1 MKPRHI
7 ESSKTCDITCEDV
20 RANVVSNCD
29 SSRSVKM
36 LLVFAI
42 SFGLGIGEWG
52 VADRIILLQQI
63 AAAAP
68 INFAEPAQ
76 QANVEVLNGTD
87 LVSVREIEKIFRQA
101 QDYAREGNAGDAVE
115 LYQQLLDNAGGT
127 LATLD
132 EKKGI
137 YRPLRVLV
145 ERALSENGDLLS
157 TYRLVTDGAARGL
170 MLTATEDKQLPVL
183 REVVRR
189 FFMSSVGDD
198 AAYLLAYILMDRAEF
213 IEARRLLN
221 KVVTHPDRPP
231 NKSFLL
237 LRLAIVNA
245 RVGDVQGAEAARKEL
260 IAAGETAERLLLID
274 REITMAQAANRDSQ
288 AAEGWPLALGNP
300 ARTGHMKSLPEKS
313 VQKYADWTGIWDET
327 YRANIRVPEIKSVS
341 YSGKNW
347 REQSRSRLVRRWE
360 HNGWLPTTKLLLSGG
375 QVLFKSHAHKTS
387 TDDASRPAL
396 VCLDA
401 ETGKL
406 KWADPE
412 QSVSNTSVDF
422 QSIYFGPPGD
432 EPTSPEEV
440 ALFGD
445 TVSRDLA
452 LIDNIVYHL
461 EGQVFWGSTAKRR
474 FGEGE
479 LGNALV
485 ANDARTGKR
494 LWKVPGDKPPEG
506 DPRNRNAVQS
516 VRDVRKFLASPTPA
530 GRLLLVP
537 VSRGS
542 DLYLEARSGN
552 PVDKGKLVW
561 EAFLCAQPLQNAQA
575 YTTRWS
581 SVGVSVAGGQ
591 AYVATGNGFVCAVA
605 LTDGQVHWAAR
616 YRRTMDT
623 SAWSRVVNSYGS
635 PRELVIGWAEDTVIP
650 MGDTLLLMPSDAPY
664 IHFINRQ
671 TGELIRRVPQGKS
684 KYVLGVLGDGL
695 YVAGNDHVRKLS
707 IRTGQPV
714 AMANDS
720 QGIVRSLGRGALTE
734 KAVYVPVKDGI
745 VILDPKDLN
754 RVGDIKVDNPEE
766 VQIGEARDER
776 AGDPVGNLVC
786 DGRYLVA
793 TGMERTRA
801 LGDIRERLKT
811 LTTRIGNGDVG
822 AMLAR
827 AKLRRS
833 LGDLPRMLDD
843 LRLAFK
849 TKPSDATRE
858 SLLNGL
864 LASTADNAGSAG
876 DMLIEA
882 SRLADKLST
891 ARNLRV
897 LLAQAWHLV
906 STGKPDAADAAI
918 ELFLQVAQDQS
929 DALEHFDFT
938 DRNVRAL
945 ASMAGS
951 LALQEM
957 ARESSVRA
965 RLEER
970 AQVALAAALN
980 LQPNPSVG
988 SEIAALEGKIP
999 QLEQQIVEAGNQNL
1013 KLRATRSELETRTK
1027 PMEDRLKELSKQIE
1041 EVVENEGENSGRL
1054 KTMREE
1060 YEAARERFETDSAN
1074 LANTEKQLRDLE
1086 DKVDAYREE
1095 LAATTIRLPALKVGP
1110 SSDIGRLL
1118 ALNRAYPTTDA
1129 AVQGIVKASERLH
1142 ARGETEL
1149 AEILLMDLS
1158 KSDRRPCVAAALAA
1172 LGELHLKVG
1181 WYHDARRDF
1190 ERLRAEFSGV
1200 VVPSHNG
1207 AKAEQVASTGLGRL
1221 PQGFTKSD
1229 SASVRTMPSPPWKQL
1244 WHQTTDT
1251 PKKFPGRLAYR
1262 IGFGDD
1268 DRSEFIDRHILLITT
1283 DDNRLRC
1290 RNVETGKDLWSHDMG
1305 KGSYFASGQ
1314 RLLLYSDTRFPN
1326 GNVMRFGHV
1335 AFLRSPG
1342 KVTALGLVTGK
1353 VLWTADS
1360 NVFSGDNIAL
1370 FPGSYGPYNR
1380 IGRLAL
1386 GAGIV
1391 AEIRI
1396 DRKNF
1401 ANEVHV
1407 TDAITGK
1414 KRWVRR
1420 FDNDC
1425 ATGLRVNGRHVI
1437 IFLNDSN
1444 VEKVSPMWT
1453 LMVCDRLTG
1462 KVTGRFELEN
1472 LSPRSQ
1478 ILWTDNGVVY
1488 ATEEGLAM
1496 RALPTGRL
1504 NWEAEHRA
1512 GGMKPKPRTYS
1523 SDAGGSWGTYPT
1535 PYRMAML
1542 DKDTAYIV
1550 HYLPNSEYRLRMVD
1564 TKSGKQT
1571 LDIGFN
1577 VLGKYFTD
1585 AALSP
1590 DRKDLY
1596 IIAGPGDASRTIL
1609 GIFDAATG
1617 KLRSKMALDQRDNA
1631 KTIAAAGELVPAVLR
1646 DPPIDKG
1653 EGRKEDTNLY
1663 RVIFYRK
1670 SDGKYVEGL
1679 KLPVSRDDG
1688 KFDGL
1693 PAVEVRNNVLLVS
1706 SYNDGIYAFGR
1717 DSRDKSGESKN

>member
-1 MKPRHI
+1 MIRRRI
-7 ESSKTCDITCEDV
+7 ESSNTCDITCEHA
-20 RANVVSNCD
+20 RAKEVSYVD
-29 SSRSVKM
+29 SSRNVTT

-42 SFGLGIGEWG
+42 AFVLGIGDWV
-52 VADRIILLQQI
+52 VADWIVLQQQV
-63 AAAAP
+63 AAAP
-68 INFAEPAQ
+68 MNFAKPVQ

-87 LVSVREIEKIFRQA
+87 LLSVSEIKRILRRA
-101 QDYAREGNAGDAVE
+101 QDYAREGNAGDAVV
-115 LYQQLLDNAGGT
+115 LYQQLLDNARGT

-132 EKKGI
+132 DKKDI
-137 YRPLRVLV
+137 YRPLRLLV

-157 TYRLVTDGAARGL
+157 KYRLAADGAARGL
-170 MLTATEDKQLPVL
+170 LLTATGDKQLPVL

-198 AAYLLAYILMDRAEF
+198 AAYRLAAVLMDRAEF

-221 KVVTHPDRPP
+221 KVLTHPDRPA
-231 NKSFLL
+231 NSSALL

-260 IAAGETAERLLLID
+260 IAAGEADERLLLID
-274 REITMAQAANRDSQ
+274 REIMMAQAANRDSQ
-288 AAEGWPLALGNP
+288 PAEGWPLELGNP
-300 ARTGHMKSLPEKS
+300 SRTGHMKSLPEKS
-313 VQKYADWTGIWDET
+313 VQKDAIWTGIWDET
-327 YRANIRVPEIKSVS
+327 YRANIRVPEIKGVS

-347 REQSRSRLVRRWE
+347 REQSRSRLVGRWE
-360 HNGWLPTTKLLLSGG
+360 QNGWLPTTKLLLSGG

-387 TDDASRPAL
+387 TDDAWRPAL

-412 QSVSNTSVDF
+412 QSVSDTSVDF
-422 QSIYFGPPGD
+422 FNNYFGPPGD
-432 EPTSPEEV
+432 KPTSPEEV

-445 TVSRDLA
+445 TVSRDLT

-461 EGQVFWGSTAKRR
+461 EGQVVWGSTAKRR
-474 FGEGE
+474 FWESE

-485 ANDARTGKR
+485 ATDARTGKR
-494 LWKVPGDKPPEG
+494 LWKVLGDKSSER
-506 DPRNRNAVQS
+506 DPKNRNAVQS

-537 VSRGS
+537 VSRGQE
-542 DLYLEARSGN
+542 LYLEARSRN

-561 EAFLCAQPLQNAQA
+561 EAFLCAEPRQNALG

-581 SVGVSVAGGQ
+581 SVGVSVDGGQ
-591 AYVATGNGFVCAVA
+591 AYVATGYGFVCAVDPI
-605 LTDGQVHWAAR
+605 DGQVHWAAR
-616 YRRTMDT
+616 YRRTTDT
-623 SAWSRVVNSYGS
+623 SAWSRVVNSYGQ

-650 MGDTLLLMPSDAPY
+650 MDDTLLLMPSDAPY

-707 IRTGQPV
+707 ILTGQPV

-745 VILDPKDLN
+745 VILDPKDLK
-754 RVGDIKVDNPEE
+754 RVGDIKVDNSEE

-801 LGDIRERLKT
+801 LGDSRERLNT
-811 LTTRIGNGDVG
+811 LAKRIGNGDVG

-827 AKLRRS
+827 AKLRREM
-833 LGDLPRMLDD
+833 GDVPRMLDD

-849 TKPSDATRE
+849 TKPSDATAE

-864 LASTADNAGSAG
+864 LASAADNADGAG
-876 DMLIEA
+876 NVLIEA
-882 SRLADKLST
+882 SQLANKSVH
-891 ARNLRV
+891 RV
-897 LLAQAWHLV
+897 GVWLAQARHLV
-906 STGKPDAADAAI
+906 ATGNSDAAI
-918 ELFLQVAQDQS
+918 ELWLKVAQDQS
-929 DALEHFDFT
+929 DALEHFDLT

-951 LALQEM
+951 VALQEM
-957 ARESSVRA
+957 AREPSVRA
-965 RLEER
+965 KLEER
-970 AQVALAAALN
+970 AQLALAEALKY
-980 LQPNPSVG
+980 QPNPSVVN
-988 SEIAALEGKIP
+988 EIAALEKKIP
-999 QLEQQIVEAGNQNL
+999 QLGQQIVEVDNQINNVWST
-1013 KLRATRSELETRTK
+1013 KYELEALTE
-1027 PMEDRLKELSKQIE
+1027 PMEERLKELSKQIK
-1041 EVVENEGENSGRL
+1041 EVVKNEGENAGRL
-1054 KTMREE
+1054 KTMRED
-1060 YEAARERFETDSAN
+1060 YEAARKRFEIESAN
-1074 LANTEKQLRDLE
+1074 LANVEKQLKDLE
-1086 DKVDAYREE
+1086 DKADAYRKE
-1095 LAATTIRLPALKVGP
+1095 LAATTKRLPELKVGRL
-1110 SSDIGRLL
+1110 SDIGRLL
-1118 ALNRAYPTTDA
+1118 ALSRAYSGTDA

-1142 ARGETEL
+1142 ARGEIEL
-1149 AEILLMDLS
+1149 AEMLLMDLS

-1181 WYHDARRDF
+1181 WHHDALRDF
-1190 ERLRAEFSGV
+1190 ERLRAEFTGV

-1207 AKAEQVASTGLGRL
+1207 AKAEQVASTGLGKL
-1221 PQGFTKSD
+1221 PQGFTKLD

-1244 WHQTTDT
+1244 WHQIPDTDT
-1251 PKKFPGRLAYR
+1251 KYPGRLAYR

-1283 DDNRLRC
+1283 DDKRLRC

-1305 KGSYFASGQ
+1305 DGNRNFFASGQ
-1314 RLLLYSDTRFPN
+1314 QLTLYGNTRFPN
-1326 GNVMRFGHV
+1326 GNIMRFGHV
-1335 AFLRSPG
+1335 AFMWSPG

-1360 NVFSGDNIAL
+1360 DVFNVNNINRFL
-1370 FPGSYGPYNR
+1370 PSYGPYNR
-1380 IGRLAL
+1380 VGRLAL

-1396 DRKNF
+1396 DRQNF

-1407 TDAITGK
+1407 TDVITGK
-1414 KRWVRR
+1414 TRWVRR
-1420 FDNDC
+1420 FDNDG
-1425 ATGLRVNGRHVI
+1425 ATGLGINGRHVI
-1437 IFLNDSN
+1437 IFSNAGND
-1444 VEKVSPMWT
+1444 EEVSPMWT
-1453 LMVCDRLTG
+1453 LTACDRLTG

-1478 ILWTDNGVVY
+1478 ILWTDDGVVY

-1496 RALPTGRL
+1496 RALPTGKL

-1512 GGMKPKPRTYS
+1512 GGMKPKPRTFS
-1523 SDAGGSWGTYPT
+1523 SNRGGSWESYPT

-1550 HYLPNSEYRLRMVD
+1550 HYLPNREYRMRMVD

-1590 DRKDLY
+1590 DGKDLY
-1596 IIAGPGDASRTIL
+1596 IIGGPGDASRTIL

-1706 SYNDGIYAFGR
+1706 SYNDGMHAFGR
-1717 DSRDKSGESKN
+1717 DSKDKSAKLEAVD